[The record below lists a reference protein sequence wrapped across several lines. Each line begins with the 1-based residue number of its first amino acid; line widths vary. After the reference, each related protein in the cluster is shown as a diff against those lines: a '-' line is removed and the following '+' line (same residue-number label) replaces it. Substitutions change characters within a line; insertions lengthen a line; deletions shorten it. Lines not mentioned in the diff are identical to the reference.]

1 MICAFGPFLWRVLPL
16 VAGHTLGE
24 GVAMDAEDDSGFRE
38 VLFVTGEGFLD
49 VELFEFADRF
59 VEKDMAFK
67 HFVDQSFES
76 GMNQSSFP
84 VNNRY
89 ASR

>member
-1 MICAFGPFLWRVLPL
+1 MICAFGRFLRRVLSL
-16 VAGHTLGE
+16 VAGHSLGE
-24 GVAMDAEDDSGFRE
+24 GVAMDAEDDSGFGK
-38 VLFVTGEGFLD
+38 VLFVAGEGFLD

-76 GMNQSSFP
+76 GMNQSSLP